1 MATFALDM
9 SANVTGRLSTIIS
22 RSDFVFLLGGV
33 GSSLLD
39 TIMSSSETA
48 EKGRG
53 VAMGYLKPATA
64 RASARF
70 EADFLTTDDTAIEDT
85 VLEIALGADV
95 NRQRIM
101 TAFVKKRTWS
111 EQKKMGRD
119 KVF

>member
-1 MATFALDM
+1 
-9 SANVTGRLSTIIS
+9 
-22 RSDFVFLLGGV
+22 
-33 GSSLLD
+33 
-39 TIMSSSETA
+39 
-48 EKGRG
+48 
-53 VAMGYLKPATA
+53 MGYLKPATA

-85 VLEIALGADV
+85 ALEIALGADV